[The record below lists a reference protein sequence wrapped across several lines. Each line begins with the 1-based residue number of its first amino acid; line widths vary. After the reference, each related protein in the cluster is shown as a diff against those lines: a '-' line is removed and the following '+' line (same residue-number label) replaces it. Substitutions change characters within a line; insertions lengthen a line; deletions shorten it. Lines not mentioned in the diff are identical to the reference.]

1 MKMRKIHW
9 WVSRTTVG
17 GLLFLLL
24 CFLHLADENKLW
36 HDYADIMNTQQQKC
50 AILDERSH
58 TEGEKKKKRRLD
70 PFAALQDKKYK
81 MHTNLGHSEQSAASP
96 AVLFFTSGVFCFW
109 LFGWGER
116 LSLRRL
122 LLLLLFLGPCKR
134 GPNAHQMKP
143 CYKTKASALTF
154 RVLEETTSTRSYWR
168 PNRYEVNCPKRTSS
182 RVLRAIVSTCGA
194 LV

>member
-1 MKMRKIHW
+1 
-9 WVSRTTVG
+9 
-17 GLLFLLL
+17 
-24 CFLHLADENKLW
+24 
-36 HDYADIMNTQQQKC
+36 MNTQQQKC

-58 TEGEKKKKRRLD
+58 TEGKKKEEEKKRRLD

-96 AVLFFTSGVFCFW
+96 AVLFFTSGVFVFGCC
-109 LFGWGER
+109 FGWGER

-122 LLLLLFLGPCKR
+122 FLLFLGPCKR
-134 GPNAHQMKP
+134 GPNAHEMKP